1 MTVETI
7 NPRDAARNWIG
18 AALAE
23 HRSTGEIER
32 LAAALEMEA
41 MEKHIPIETV
51 VEWCWSGVVSWRQN

>member
-1 MTVETI
+1 MTLETTH
-7 NPRDAARNWIG
+7 PRDAARNWIS

-32 LAAALEMEA
+32 LAEALEIEA

-51 VEWCWSGVVSWRQN
+51 VEWCWSSSQNG